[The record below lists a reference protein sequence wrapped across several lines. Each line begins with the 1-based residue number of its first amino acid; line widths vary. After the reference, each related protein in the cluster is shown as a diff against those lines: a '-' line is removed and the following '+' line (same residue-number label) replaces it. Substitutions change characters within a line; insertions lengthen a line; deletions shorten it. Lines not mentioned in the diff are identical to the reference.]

1 MRDKLSI
8 QCSTD
13 SKEKNSILA
22 EYKKHSINVSAR
34 VLQLIRSDILSLQ
47 KISEGN
53 SQIDINAIN
62 QVSK

>member
-13 SKEKNSILA
+13 SKEKNHILA

-34 VLQLIRSDILSLQ
+34 VLEMIRFDVKKL
-47 KISEGN
+47 EGM
-53 SQIDINAIN
+53 
-62 QVSK
+62 K